1 MRGLTLSCLVAGLF
15 SVTAAFADPVGD
27 TGPGSPAGVN
37 VNNSNLVSPSSKDL
51 NTNARPGGN
60 SAATMN
66 EKATGARSIGIRS
79 TASGNNSGAG
89 YQNDP
94 RGAAANNNTGGR

>member
-1 MRGLTLSCLVAGLF
+1 MRKFTLSCLAAGLF
-15 SVTAAFADPVGD
+15 TVTAAMAADPVGN

-37 VNNSNLVSPSSKDL
+37 VNNSNLVAPSSKDL
-51 NTNARPGGN
+51 NTNARSGGN

-79 TASGNNSGAG
+79 TGSGSNSG

-94 RGAAANNNTGGR
+94 GSGVNNNTGGR